1 MQDLLFSHW
10 CFIQM
15 LRGFHQMVLT
25 SIPFC
30 IFLHLDLSC
39 YVLRT
44 RLYGVYLDIEIDPA
58 IIKIIDLIN
67 FIYTSLSTQST
78 NPIRPLQPRN
88 PTLYKDKKKKKRKK
102 PRIRNS
108 IGQTSVEKNPE
119 TETIRVLWLIEAQ
132 ARVNCCSAWSDD
144 LLGTGLWSSGK
155 ELRWILG
162 GVGRLIFATE

>member
-67 FIYTSLSTQST
+67 FIYTPYTSSISRTIASIPNTSQKKHSPYKPPFPPNQLTQSDHS
-78 NPIRPLQPRN
+78 NHG
-88 PTLYKDKKKKKRKK
+88 TLLCTKTKKKKKKTPNSQQHRTNIGRKK
-102 PRIRNS
+102 SRDWNNKGFVIDR
-108 IGQTSVEKNPE
+108 G
-119 TETIRVLWLIEAQ
+119 
-132 ARVNCCSAWSDD
+132 
-144 LLGTGLWSSGK
+144 SG
-155 ELRWILG
+155 
-162 GVGRLIFATE
+162 